1 MVSLAR
7 LCGIFP
13 RFPKKQALRLRNGE
27 TTNTVARCEISV
39 SRRVGNCE
47 IEPQV
52 AAFLQGFRG
61 RNESQAGERET
72 FDFGTRGTSLPKK
85 VRHLSMGRG
94 MRLLGHLQ
102 TSALFCPL
110 YEKQRAV
117 IRPKL
122 KIIENENG
130 STCLPMGGIF

>member
-85 VRHLSMGRG
+85 KSAIYPWVVACGY
-94 MRLLGHLQ
+94 LGTCKH
-102 TSALFCPL
+102 PL
-110 YEKQRAV
+110 CFVHCTKSNA
-117 IRPKL
+117 P
-122 KIIENENG
+122 
-130 STCLPMGGIF
+130 